1 MGKKEVFR
9 RIATNEKGRSMV
21 IKADFTIVHANELV
35 TLKGKSD
42 RPQIKE
48 EMNDL
53 GIIKN
58 GAVAVKE
65 GKIVAIGTTEE
76 VLGKLERGFEIID
89 ASGKLVTPG
98 LIDPHVHLIFAGS
111 REHELEAMAVKGIPY
126 LEIKSKGGGMP
137 TTLKKTGEASTEEL
151 LKRTTQVLDTMLIHG
166 TTTIEAKSGY
176 EMTFHGEIRQL
187 EIIKTL
193 NKTHPIELVPTFMA
207 QGIPFEYEN
216 EVDRLTGEIF
226 KKWIPEVARRKLAE
240 YCDVFCEK
248 GYFNVAQS
256 RRILE
261 EGRKYGMKL
270 RIHADWLA
278 HSGGAKLGAELGVI
292 SADHLIFTP
301 PEEIEDLVRKGIMG
315 TFLPTTPFCYL
326 GTYAKAREIINRGL
340 PVALATDYSAAD
352 MCESMQMMMTIAIL
366 QMKMTTEE
374 ALVASTINA
383 AHAIERA
390 HEIGSLEEGKKA
402 DIVIFDAPNHKY
414 FAYHY
419 GINLAERV
427 FKNGKVVAEKGRTVK
442 QEHCLNDN

>member
-1 MGKKEVFR
+1 MK
-9 RIATNEKGRSMV
+9 
-21 IKADFTIVHANELV
+21 KADFVIVNANELV

-42 RPQIKE
+42 RPQTKGGL
-48 EMNDL
+48 NDL
-53 GIIKN
+53 QTIKD
-58 GAVAVKE
+58 GAVAAKN
-65 GKIVAIGTTEE
+65 GKIVAIGNTKE
-76 VLGKLERGFEIID
+76 VLSKLEKGYEVID

-98 LIDPHVHLIFAGS
+98 LIDPHVHLVFGGS
-111 REHELEAMAVKGIPY
+111 REEELEQMAVKGVPY
-126 LEIKSKGGGMP
+126 LEIKAKGGGMP
-137 TTLKKTGEASTEEL
+137 TTLKATAEASTDEL
-151 LKRTTQVLDTMLIHG
+151 LRITTHILDTMLIHG

-176 EMTFHGEIRQL
+176 EMTLHGEIRQL
-187 EIIKTL
+187 EIIKKL
-193 NKTHPIELVPTFMA
+193 DDTHPIDLVPTFMA

-216 EVDRLTGEIF
+216 KVDELTREIVE
-226 KKWIPEVARRKLAE
+226 KWVPEVAKRKLAE

-248 GYFNVAQS
+248 GYFNVEQS

-261 EGRKYGMKL
+261 AGRKYGMKP

-278 HSGGAKLGAELGVI
+278 HSGGAKLGADLGVV

-301 PEEIEDLVRKGIMG
+301 TEEIDALVRKGIMG

-340 PVALATDYSAAD
+340 PVALASDLSAAD

-366 QMKMTTEE
+366 QMKMTTGE

-390 HEIGSLEEGKKA
+390 DEIGSLENGKKA
-402 DIVIFDAPNHKY
+402 DIVVFDAPNHKF

-419 GINLAERV
+419 GVNLAEKV
-427 FKNGKVVAEKGRTVK
+427 FKNGKLVAENGRRIEQNTG
-442 QEHCLNDN
+442 

>member
-1 MGKKEVFR
+1 
-9 RIATNEKGRSMV
+9 MV
-21 IKADFTIVHANELV
+21 MEADFAIINASELA
-35 TLKGKSD
+35 TLRGKSD

-53 GIIKN
+53 GIIKD
-58 GAVAVKE
+58 GAVAVKD
-65 GKIVAIGTTEE
+65 GKIVAVGTTKE
-76 VLGKLERGFEIID
+76 VSDKLEKGFEVID

-111 REHELEAMAVKGIPY
+111 REEELEAMAVRGIPY
-126 LEIKSKGGGMP
+126 LEIKAKGGGMP

-151 LKRTTQVLDTMLIHG
+151 LERTTRILDSMLIHG

-176 EMTFHGEIRQL
+176 EMTFHGEVRQM

-193 NKTHPIELVPTFMA
+193 RRTHPIDIIPTFMA

-216 EVDRLTGEIF
+216 NVDQLTSEIV
-226 KKWIPEVARRKLAE
+226 KKWIPEIAKRKLAE

-248 GYFNVAQS
+248 GYFNVEQS

-261 EGRKYGMKL
+261 TGRKYGMKL
-270 RIHADWLA
+270 RIHADWLV

-301 PEEIEDLVRKGIMG
+301 PEEIEALVEKGIIG

-326 GTYAKAREIINRGL
+326 GTYANAREIINREL
-340 PVALATDYSAAD
+340 PVALGTDYSAAD
-352 MCESMQMMMTIAIL
+352 MCESMQMMMTIAVL
-366 QMKMTTEE
+366 QMKMTTKE

-383 AHAIERA
+383 AHSIERA

-402 DIVIFDAPNHKY
+402 DIAIFDAPNHKY

-419 GINLAERV
+419 GINLAEKV
-427 FKNGKVVAEKGRTVK
+427 FKKGKLVAEKGRRVK
-442 QEHCLNDN
+442 